1 MSLRVGVLRKL
12 LEGEMGFAQEMADRM
27 PATMSLPDEFLA
39 LFDWMETNS
48 FFMRS
53 TAYPGDLLG
62 LLGTEDQVQSGQV
75 TAILFRV
82 ATSEQARENGQ
93 AWFGEVIQ
101 NIEDRLVPFAR
112 TGGDGSHVA
121 FWLDDEGRRQIVH
134 LGSEGLV
141 CLLGQTPLD
150 FLKLL
155 AIGYEEI
162 SGDCLDAPDVPPA
175 DDGVNAAYRAWL
187 IERYGVTIPA
197 TASNLEPRNP
207 QTDHRRGPEVP
218 RHRRPA

>member
-1 MSLRVGVLRKL
+1 
-12 LEGEMGFAQEMADRM
+12 MGYAQVMADRM
-27 PATMSLPDEFLA
+27 PVTMTLPSEFLA
-39 LFDWMETNS
+39 LFDWMESNS

-53 TAYPGDLLG
+53 AAYPGDRLG

-82 ATSEQARENGQ
+82 ATSEQARADGQ
-93 AWFGEVIQ
+93 AWFGEVIP
-101 NIEDRLVPFAR
+101 NIEGRLVPFAR

-121 FWLDDEGRRQIVH
+121 LWLDDEGRRQIVH

-150 FLKLL
+150 FLRLL

-162 SGDCLDAPDVPPA
+162 SGDCLGAPDAPPA
-175 DDGVNAAYRAWL
+175 DSGVNAAYRAWL
-187 IERYGVTIPA
+187 VERYDVTIPA
-197 TASNLEPRNP
+197 MASEILGDIPNILAEASDDPFWCWVHKAQEER
-207 QTDHRRGPEVP
+207 DSESC
-218 RHRRPA
+218 

>member
-1 MSLRVGVLRKL
+1 
-12 LEGEMGFAQEMADRM
+12 MGYAREMADRM

-53 TAYPGDLLG
+53 AAYPGDLLG
-62 LLGTEDQVQSGQV
+62 LLGTEEQVQSGQV

-93 AWFGEVIQ
+93 AWFGEVIPD
-101 NIEDRLVPFAR
+101 IEGRLVPFAR

-162 SGDCLDAPDVPPA
+162 SGDCLDAPDVRPA
-175 DDGVNAAYRAWL
+175 DGGVNAAYRAWL
-187 IERYGVTIPA
+187 IERYRVTIPA
-197 TASNLEPRNP
+197 MASDILGEIPNVLAEASADPFWCWVRKA
-207 QTDHRRGPEVP
+207 QGERDSET
-218 RHRRPA
+218 